1 MGVLTDDEITQ
12 LQFAID
18 ADDQSTAQTLLEM
31 AHKDQLAEL
40 QFYLNASALMYALH
54 RGTPEMVKLHLD
66 KGVGELEL
74 PYSDNNEIK
83 SALRNEKYAP
93 EMLKLALGVV
103 PEDLLVDMITSDW
116 DPDEGEGEEPCR
128 SPLEIA
134 DGMDDKRCLE
144 MLKETL
150 KSRGE

>member
-18 ADDQSTAQTLLEM
+18 ADDQSTAQTLLEK

-54 RGTPEMVKLHLD
+54 RGTPEMVKLLLD

-83 SALRNEKYAP
+83 
-93 EMLKLALGVV
+93 
-103 PEDLLVDMITSDW
+103 
-116 DPDEGEGEEPCR
+116 
-128 SPLEIA
+128 
-134 DGMDDKRCLE
+134 
-144 MLKETL
+144 
-150 KSRGE
+150 